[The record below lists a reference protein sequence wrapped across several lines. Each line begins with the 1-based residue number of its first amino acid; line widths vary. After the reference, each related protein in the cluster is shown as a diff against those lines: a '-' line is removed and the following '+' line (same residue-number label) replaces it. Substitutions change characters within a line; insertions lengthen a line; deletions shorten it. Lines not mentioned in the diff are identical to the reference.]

1 MKLFHIIEEIVI
13 MQTRVKVITN
23 SQLIE
28 RDINEALYNL
38 GDVNIKD
45 IKLYKN
51 GVLFTILII
60 YETSTES

>member
-1 MKLFHIIEEIVI
+1 